1 MTKQELLQKA
11 DSLPL
16 SPGVYIMMDKTGLV
30 IYVGKAKKLKNR
42 VSQYFQSG
50 SGHNEKTRMMVSQV
64 DHFDTI
70 VVRTEFEA
78 LILENSLI
86 KRHQPRY
93 NILLKDDKGY
103 PFVRLNEKAPYP
115 RFTLVNKPEEDGAR
129 YFGPFGG
136 RHETRA
142 ALQAGHRQ
150 GAAVPESPHREMRRL
165 LLSRRS
171 RSGGVSLPDGPGGGA
186 AGRQA
191 AAGDGRAAA
200 GDGDGGRSAGI

>member
-1 MTKQELLQKA
+1 MTKQELLQKS

-93 NILLKDDKGY
+93 
-103 PFVRLNEKAPYP
+103 
-115 RFTLVNKPEEDGAR
+115 
-129 YFGPFGG
+129 
-136 RHETRA
+136 
-142 ALQAGHRQ
+142 
-150 GAAVPESPHREMRRL
+150 
-165 LLSRRS
+165 LS
-171 RSGGVSLPDGPGGGA
+171 L
-186 AGRQA
+186 
-191 AAGDGRAAA
+191 
-200 GDGDGGRSAGI
+200 IHI

>member
-78 LILENSLI
+78 LILENSP
-86 KRHQPRY
+86 HQA
-93 NILLKDDKGY
+93 
-103 PFVRLNEKAPYP
+103 APAP
-115 RFTLVNKPEEDGAR
+115 VQHSAEG
-129 YFGPFGG
+129 
-136 RHETRA
+136 
-142 ALQAGHRQ
+142 RQ
-150 GAAVPESPHREMRRL
+150 GLSLCAA
-165 LLSRRS
+165 
-171 RSGGVSLPDGPGGGA
+171 
-186 AGRQA
+186 Q
-191 AAGDGRAAA
+191 
-200 GDGDGGRSAGI
+200 